1 MPPLT
6 KANLSALEKAIDEIP
21 DQTIAFR
28 NQSQYHYK
36 KRTLERN
43 LFRKL
48 LTKLAGGDKEDKI
61 AFLVN
66 QAQLIS
72 RKTYVKAVLE
82 SIPKQPD
89 YSTLEK
95 KNRPT
100 HAHIHKLIDQL
111 LPIVA
116 GSRDILSQKRVFESR
131 WQYLHNMPYI
141 PTKMSLNSIEK
152 AIELKFEDRNER
164 IKFFMSQARKVNK
177 KSYLHKAFESVPVP
191 PANYSSL
198 NKKDRRKYSHY
209 HSLIDKVLIF
219 AAGSTSPA
227 VQLKLLET
235 R

>member
-72 RKTYVKAVLE
+72 RKTYVKAVL
-82 SIPKQPD
+82 K
-89 YSTLEK
+89 
-95 KNRPT
+95 
-100 HAHIHKLIDQL
+100 
-111 LPIVA
+111 
-116 GSRDILSQKRVFESR
+116 
-131 WQYLHNMPYI
+131 
-141 PTKMSLNSIEK
+141 
-152 AIELKFEDRNER
+152 
-164 IKFFMSQARKVNK
+164 
-177 KSYLHKAFESVPVP
+177 
-191 PANYSSL
+191 
-198 NKKDRRKYSHY
+198 
-209 HSLIDKVLIF
+209 
-219 AAGSTSPA
+219 
-227 VQLKLLET
+227 
-235 R
+235 